1 MSLDLLD
8 YRRQVFG
15 HYREMRES
23 ELDQAE
29 RAARFR
35 QRRDELFREHP
46 QSALDSVQKERFSGL
61 GYFDY
66 DPAWR
71 KLAELDFDVPLEEIE
86 IPLREDGVFRIRPY
100 ALAQFEHEGRGI
112 DLTVYWISGYGGGLF
127 LPFRD
132 ESGKTGETYP
142 GTRYLL
148 DTIKGADLG
157 TQEGELV
164 LDFNYAYNPSCA
176 YNAKWD
182 CPLAPQENWLEISI
196 PAGEK
201 AFPLS

>member
-1 MSLDLLD
+1 
-8 YRRQVFG
+8 
-15 HYREMRES
+15 MRES

-35 QRRDELFREHP
+35 QRRDKLFREHP
-46 QSALDSVQKERFSGL
+46 QSALDSVQKGRFSGL
-61 GYFDY
+61 EYFDY
-66 DPAWR
+66 DSAWR
-71 KLAELDFDVPLEEIE
+71 KLVELDFEVADEEIE
-86 IPLREDGVFRIRPY
+86 IALREDGRFRMRPY
-100 ALAQFEHEGRGI
+100 ARAQFEHEGRDI

-142 GTRYLL
+142 GTRYLI

-157 TQEGELV
+157 TQEGKLV

-176 YNAKWD
+176 YNPKWD

-196 PAGEK
+196 PVGEK